1 MPANGGALT
10 VDKELLADSRLGNA
24 SVTVSVLRSGAFD
37 IPAMLM
43 TLDRY
48 PYGCAEQTTSRA
60 LPLLY
65 LSELTKSS
73 GMPDDPQVKDRIK
86 DAQFPASCPI
96 SHRQARSACGAP
108 APATCGSTPMSP
120 TS

>member
-1 MPANGGALT
+1 MRSTYLVRHGVLPVTTRRELPLAANGGALT

-65 LSELTKSS
+65 LSELTKAS
-73 GMPDDPQVKDRIK
+73 GI
-86 DAQFPASCPI
+86 A
-96 SHRQARSACGAP
+96 G
-108 APATCGSTPMSP
+108 
-120 TS
+120 